1 MPLGFS
7 EIYFHLVWRI
17 APASSAMNA
26 PTQKLVNNFL
36 SDFGEKYGYEP
47 IAVSVLEDHIHILA
61 KLLPGIAP
69 GLLIELLKDDL
80 AQFLKNTLAMKNPP
94 QWDDGYGIVSISR
107 AHIEAVTKYVQ
118 QQQKR
123 HSDGKINSTL
133 ERVRK

>member
-7 EIYFHLVWRI
+7 EIYFHFVWRI

-47 IAVSVLEDHIHILA
+47 IAVSVLEDHLHILA

-69 GLLIELLKDDL
+69 GLLIEVLKEEL
-80 AQFLKNTLAMKNPP
+80 AHYLKKTLDMKNPP
-94 QWDDGYGIVSISR
+94 QWDDGYGIVSVSR
-107 AHIEAVTKYVQ
+107 AHIEAVAKYVQ

-123 HSDGKINSTL
+123 HSDGKTNPTL
-133 ERVRK
+133 ERVRE